1 MENISVV
8 MKELET
14 NDTRNTSFAIRQDFF
29 HEVFSYESLT
39 SSTILIYGFGLV
51 VGVFGPISTI
61 WYERNCS
68 NRFRTILN
76 QLFATSAWYMLV
88 CTICVLIPE
97 GIRFFYG
104 PYGKT
109 FCDFHVILKN
119 ILWSGVLLTLDII
132 LILRY
137 LFIFSLKNFGV
148 INDDALAR
156 IFNSA
161 VFFIAVWASC
171 VKRLTPGRLP
181 LNYYLCCG
189 TDPDEDGYPPT
200 TPQKYNTGRII
211 VIVSVI
217 LHMILI
223 PRIVYY
229 QIVTVGYQK
238 PLPLGIMDNE
248 AHNEIANIQQNSQK
262 KKNNIESLN
271 KNRTIFDLL
280 TQVTF
285 IVSFII
291 IGATIMI
298 SEGVESQKY
307 NLPEYKYI
315 PLTIQLY
322 GPIMGY
328 IAVHIMLFTRNG
340 TMRQFLWRKLGLS
353 FRRHRIG
360 TIQ

>member
-1 MENISVV
+1 MENLSVAI
-8 MKELET
+8 KELET
-14 NDTRNTSFAIRQDFF
+14 NYTNNDSFAIRHDFF

-39 SSTILIYGFGLV
+39 TSTILIYGFGLI
-51 VGVFGPISTI
+51 VGIFGPISII

-104 PYGKT
+104 PYGKM
-109 FCDFHVILKN
+109 FCDVHVILKN

-137 LFIFSLKNFGV
+137 LFIFSLKNFAV

-156 IFNSA
+156 IFNFA
-161 VFFIAVWASC
+161 VLFISVWASC
-171 VKRLTPGRLP
+171 VKRVTPGRLP

-189 TDPDEDGYPPT
+189 TDPDEDGYSPT
-200 TPQKYNTGRII
+200 TPQKYNTGRI
-211 VIVSVI
+211 VVTLSVI

-229 QIVTVGYQK
+229 QLVTVRYQK
-238 PLPLGIMDNE
+238 PLQLGILDNE
-248 AHNEIANIQQNSQK
+248 VHKEIANIQQTSQK
-262 KKNNIESLN
+262 KKTNVESLN
-271 KNRTIFDLL
+271 KNRTIFDLF
-280 TQVTF
+280 TQITF

-291 IGATIMI
+291 IGVTIKI
-298 SEGVESQKY
+298 SEGVEPEMY

-328 IAVHIMLFTRNG
+328 IAVHVMLFTRNG
-340 TMRQFLWRKLGLS
+340 TMRQFLWRKLPLI

-360 TIQ
+360 RIE